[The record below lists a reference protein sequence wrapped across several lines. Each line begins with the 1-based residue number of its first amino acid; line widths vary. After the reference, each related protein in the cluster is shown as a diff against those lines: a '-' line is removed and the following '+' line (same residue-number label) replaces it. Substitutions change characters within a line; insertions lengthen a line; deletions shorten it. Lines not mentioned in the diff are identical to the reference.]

1 MKPFQLVVPMLVLA
15 INTAFAQ
22 DAQAPQSGAM
32 LPGAEQQSMQQ
43 PQPGQQQQQQQ
54 QPAPPVPGQWVQVK
68 GPGTPANFPAQP
80 GQTNANVN
88 PQMQNAFPQTNYGA
102 ANYAVG
108 GQPQRQSPT
117 QPQQNA
123 APQPQ
128 QNGVAPMPPLD
139 APEGSADF
147 NEAMKV
153 VAPFAPEQI
162 REMRGS
168 LENTRKAKAY
178 KPVRAIPRITSVS
191 VDLSPGAS
199 LPVLRVMPGEISN
212 LVILDS
218 TGAPWPLAI
227 TPRISR
233 DDIFT
238 AEWMQGSHVVVVSTT
253 SSYESGNIA
262 LFLQGATTPVVIKL
276 VTGEPD
282 SEGEKSRIVDARLDV
297 RIPGRG
303 PYAKAPL
310 MGPGKI
316 ALYDDTLQAFLD
328 GIPPKD
334 ARAVVAHGD
343 VPTHTK
349 VWQYNGDI
357 FVRTQQ
363 DIQTAFDQ
371 SLSSGDGTKVYRLP
385 ATPFVT
391 LSQMGQSVTLQLDI
405 N

>member
-1 MKPFQLVVPMLVLA
+1 MKPFQLVMPMLVLA

-22 DAQAPQSGAM
+22 EVQAPQSGDM
-32 LPGAEQQSMQQ
+32 IPGAEQQTLQQQ
-43 PQPGQQQQQQQ
+43 PVPQQPAQQQMQQQ
-54 QPAPPVPGQWVQVK
+54 QPAPHAPGQWVQVK
-68 GPGTPANFPAQP
+68 GPGVPGNFPVPP
-80 GQTNANVN
+80 GQANTNVN

-102 ANYAVG
+102 GNYAVG
-108 GQPQRQSPT
+108 GQPQNNVVN
-117 QPQQNA
+117 QQ
-123 APQPQ
+123 Q
-128 QNGVAPMPPLD
+128 QNGVAPLPPLE
-139 APEGSADF
+139 APAGSTDF
-147 NEAMKV
+147 DEAMKV
-153 VAPFAPEQI
+153 VAPFAPGQI

-168 LENTRKAKAY
+168 LEETRKAKAY
-178 KPVRAIPRITSVS
+178 QPVRAIPRITSVS

-227 TPRISR
+227 TPRISK

-238 AEWMQGSHVVVVSTT
+238 AEWMKGSHVVVVSTT
-253 SSYESGNIA
+253 SSYESGNLA
-262 LFLQGATTPVVIKL
+262 LFLQGATTPVVVKL

-282 SEGEKSRIVDARLDV
+282 GKGEKSRIVDARLDM

-303 PYAKAPL
+303 PNAKAPL

-371 SLSSGDGTKVYRLP
+371 SLASGDGTKVYRLP

>member
-43 PQPGQQQQQQQ
+43 PQPGQQQQQ

-108 GQPQRQSPT
+108 GQPQGQAPT
-117 QPQQNA
+117 
-123 APQPQ
+123 QPQ

>member
-1 MKPFQLVVPMLVLA
+1 MKRFQLVVPMLVLA

-22 DAQAPQSGAM
+22 DGQPPQSASVG
-32 LPGAEQQSMQQ
+32 PGAVQQ
-43 PQPGQQQQQQQ
+43 PAQQQPVQQTMLQ
-54 QPAPPVPGQWVQVK
+54 QPAPPPGQWVQVQ
-68 GPGTPANFPAQP
+68 GPGTPANFPAAP
-80 GQTNANVN
+80 GQANANVN

-102 ANYAVG
+102 ANYVVG
-108 GQPQRQSPT
+108 GQPQG
-117 QPQQNA
+117 QPQAQAQGTAVN
-123 APQPQ
+123 QPQ
-128 QNGVAPMPPLD
+128 QNGVAPMPPLE
-139 APEGSADF
+139 APEGSPDF
-147 NEAMKV
+147 DEAMRV
-153 VAPFAPEQI
+153 VAPFAPAQI

-168 LENTRKAKAY
+168 LEETRKAKAY
-178 KPVRAIPRITSVS
+178 QPVRAIPRITSVS

-233 DDIFT
+233 PNIFT

-253 SSYESGNIA
+253 SPYESGNIA
-262 LFLQGATTPVVIKL
+262 LFLQGSATPVVVKL

-282 SEGEKSRIVDARLDV
+282 GEGEKSRIVDARLDV
-297 RIPGRG
+297 RVPGRG
-303 PYAKAPL
+303 PNAKAPL

-334 ARAVVAHGD
+334 ARAVTAHGD

>member
-1 MKPFQLVVPMLVLA
+1 MKRFQLVVPMLVLA
-15 INTAFAQ
+15 INTAYAQ
-22 DAQAPQSGAM
+22 EPQATQTGAM
-32 LPGAEQQSMQQ
+32 LPGAEQQSV
-43 PQPGQQQQQQQ
+43 QQ
-54 QPAPPVPGQWVQVK
+54 QPASPVPGQWVQVK
-68 GPGTPANFPAQP
+68 GPGTPGNFPVPP
-80 GQTNANVN
+80 GQANTNVN

-108 GQPQRQSPT
+108 GQPQV
-117 QPQQNA
+117 QQQGNA
-123 APQPQ
+123 VNPS
-128 QNGVAPMPPLD
+128 QNGIAPMPPLE
-139 APEGSADF
+139 APAGSSDF
-147 NEAMKV
+147 DEAMKV
-153 VAPFAPEQI
+153 AAPFPPKQI

-168 LENTRKAKAY
+168 LEETRKAKAY
-178 KPVRAIPRITSVS
+178 QPVRAIPRITSVS

-233 DDIFT
+233 DDIFS

-282 SEGEKSRIVDARLDV
+282 GEGEKSRIVDARLDV

-334 ARAVVAHGD
+334 ARAVVAHGE

-391 LSQMGQSVTLQLDI
+391 LSQMGQSVTIQLDI

>member
-1 MKPFQLVVPMLVLA
+1 MKRFQLVVPMLVLA

-22 DAQAPQSGAM
+22 DGQAPQSASTP
-32 LPGAEQQSMQQ
+32 PGALQQPVQQQLAQQSMQQ
-43 PQPGQQQQQQQ
+43 S
-54 QPAPPVPGQWVQVK
+54 APPPGQWVQVQ
-68 GPGTPANFPAQP
+68 GPGTPANFPAAP
-80 GQTNANVN
+80 GQSNANVN

-102 ANYAVG
+102 GNYVVSG
-108 GQPQRQSPT
+108 QSPGQPQAQVQPT
-117 QPQQNA
+117 AVN
-123 APQPQ
+123 QPQ

-139 APEGSADF
+139 APEGSPDF
-147 NEAMKV
+147 NEAMRV
-153 VAPFAPEQI
+153 VAPFAPGQI

-168 LENTRKAKAY
+168 LEETRKAKAY
-178 KPVRAIPRITSVS
+178 QPVRAIPRITSVS

-233 DDIFT
+233 PDIFT

-253 SSYESGNIA
+253 SPYESGNIA
-262 LFLQGATTPVVIKL
+262 LFLQGSATPVVVKL

-282 SEGEKSRIVDARLDV
+282 GEGEKSRIVDARLDV

-303 PYAKAPL
+303 PNAKAPL

-334 ARAVVAHGD
+334 AKAVTAHGD